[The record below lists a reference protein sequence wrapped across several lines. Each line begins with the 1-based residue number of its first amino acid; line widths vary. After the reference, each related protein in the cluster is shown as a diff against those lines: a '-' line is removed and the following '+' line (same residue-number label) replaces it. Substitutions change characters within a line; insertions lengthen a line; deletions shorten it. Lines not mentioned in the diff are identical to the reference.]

1 MMTNLLF
8 IGDIVG
14 RPGRRAVQVL
24 MPELVRTYRPDGVI
38 ANGENAAGGF
48 GLTRETADELF
59 ECGVTVLTTGNHV
72 WNKKEFMRALDADE
86 RIVRPAN
93 YPRGAPGR
101 GATVVRLQ
109 SGLRLGVV
117 NLSGRVFMAPLDCPF
132 RVAERLVAEVSRE
145 CDIVAVDFHAEAT
158 SEKVAMG
165 YFLDGRVACV
175 VGTHTHVQ
183 TADERILPQGTAYI
197 TDLGMTGP
205 VDSVLGVR
213 KDIVIER
220 FLSGL
225 PAKFEVAAGRAELQ
239 GVVVGVDAST
249 GKARRV
255 ERIRAVAPDDRMD
268 RM

>member
-14 RPGRRAVQVL
+14 RSGRRAVRVL
-24 MPELVRTYRPDGVI
+24 LPELSRAYRPDAVI

-48 GLTRETADELF
+48 GLTKETADELLG
-59 ECGVTVLTTGNHV
+59 CGVTVLTTGNHV
-72 WNKKEFMRALDADE
+72 WNKKEFYRSLDADE

-101 GATVVRLQ
+101 GATVVRLPN
-109 SGLRLGVV
+109 GVRLGVI
-117 NLSGRVFMAPLDCPF
+117 NISGRVFMAPLDCPF
-132 RVAERLVAEVSRE
+132 RAVDRLILEVSRE

-165 YFLDGRVACV
+165 HFLDGRAACV

-205 VDSVLGVR
+205 ADSVLGVR
-213 KDIVIER
+213 KDTVIER

-225 PAKFEVAAGRAELQ
+225 PAKFETAQGSAELQ
-239 GVVVGVDAST
+239 GVAVAVDAST
-249 GKARRV
+249 GKARHIERV
-255 ERIRAVAPDDRMD
+255 RMTAPDEET
-268 RM
+268 